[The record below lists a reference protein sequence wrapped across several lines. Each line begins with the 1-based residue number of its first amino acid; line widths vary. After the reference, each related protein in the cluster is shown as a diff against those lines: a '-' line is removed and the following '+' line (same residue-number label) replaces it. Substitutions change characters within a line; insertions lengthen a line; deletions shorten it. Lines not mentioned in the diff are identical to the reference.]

1 MTVEEIVGRD
11 ASGTPAIA
19 EEPEILPAEE
29 SGVPGASRPTAD
41 SDTSNGGLLG
51 LLGGLDPKVLGG
63 ILELLLGSGGGGEQD
78 HREELLDALRPYL
91 SPERQGGVD
100 RARSAYRMART
111 AQTALKL
118 FEK

>member
-1 MTVEEIVGRD
+1 LIEHIGDDVLVVPPIEVE
-11 ASGTPAIA
+11 S
-19 EEPEILPAEE
+19 EP
-29 SGVPGASRPTAD
+29 SRPAD
-41 SDTSNGGLLG
+41 SPSDSGGLLG
-51 LLGGLDPKVLGG
+51 LLGGLDPKILGG
-63 ILELLLGSGGGGEQD
+63 ILELLLGSGSGGEHD

-91 SPERQGGVD
+91 SAERQSGVD